1 MVRMRTLPGAR
12 GAISPVIST
21 LIIVATVFAMFAIV
35 FSWATPNLTL
45 TQSLAALWYGGQGE
59 AARERLTVEMIHFN
73 QTSGTIDLYVR
84 NVGEID
90 VKIVAVYL
98 NGSDVTGQV
107 TPTLGEGYRLY
118 AQAPGAQ
125 SVAKLSI
132 NHAWVKGQTYH
143 VKVVTARG
151 GWASATAIA

>member
-1 MVRMRTLPGAR
+1 MKSLNQAR
-12 GAISPVIST
+12 EAISPVIST

-35 FSWATPNLTL
+35 FSWATPTLTL
-45 TQSLAALWYGGQGE
+45 TQSSAALWYGGQEE
-59 AARERLTVEMIHFN
+59 AARERLTVEMVYFN
-73 QTSGTIDLYVR
+73 QTSHTIDLYVR
-84 NVGEID
+84 NVGAID
-90 VKIVAVYL
+90 VKIVAVYV

-107 TPTLGEGYRLY
+107 TPTLANGYRIP

-132 NHAWVKGQTYH
+132 NQSWVKGETYY

-151 GWASATAIA
+151 GWASATAVA